1 MTRVLRRLLVAG
13 GLGVLFFFAYLTAI
27 RLAFML
33 AYFSVLLLA
42 VCWAWTRLASRGLS
56 VDREA
61 HEGAYEVGQEFHERL
76 EVANRSVVGIP
87 WVIVED
93 RSGIPGYEASRVFS
107 LGGHGTRRWTS
118 RGRFTRR
125 GRYTLGPIRVTTGDP
140 FGFFQ
145 QTQTAA
151 VAAGITV
158 YPRVTDVSEFLPGS
172 IHSSGDARVFGRYSD
187 APPDALGIREH
198 DPSDGFNRIHWPST
212 ARLGRPMSRSFER
225 YEGADTLV
233 ILDLGLGVHHGQG
246 DESSLERGVS
256 LAASVTMTALQRGQ
270 SISLRCN
277 DAALTIFQPGSG
289 TAHLRR
295 ILDFLAIA
303 QPSGVNRIG
312 SVLPLGR
319 SVQQSM
325 VVITPADPGSWVDQL
340 AAGDR
345 GRRTTI
351 LHLGRELVGEP
362 RARFL
367 GEMTWWEL
375 GATQEPVRMR
385 RAS

>member
-1 MTRVLRRLLVAG
+1 MTRVLWRLSVAG
-13 GLGVLFFFAYLTAI
+13 GLGILLFFAYLTAT
-27 RLAFML
+27 RLAFIL
-33 AYFSVLLLA
+33 VYFSALLVA

-56 VDREA
+56 VEREA
-61 HEGAYEVGQEFHERL
+61 HEGAYEVGQDFHERL
-76 EVANRSVVGIP
+76 EVSNRSVVGIP

-107 LGGHGTRRWTS
+107 LGGHGTRHWNS

-125 GRYTLGPIRVTTGDP
+125 GHYTLGPIRVTTGDP

-145 QTQTAA
+145 RTQTAA
-151 VAAGITV
+151 AAAAITV
-158 YPRVTDVSEFLPGS
+158 YPRVADVSEYLPGS

-233 ILDLGLGVHHGQG
+233 ILDLGLGVHHGHG

-256 LAASVTMTALQRGQ
+256 LAASVVMTALQRGQ

-277 DAALTIFQPGSG
+277 DAAMTAFMPGSG
-289 TAHLRR
+289 SAHLRR

-303 QPSGVNRIG
+303 EASGDRRIE
-312 SVLPLGR
+312 SVLPSGR
-319 SVQQSM
+319 SPQQS
-325 VVITPADPGSWVDQL
+325 VVLITPADPGPWVDQL

-351 LHLGRELVGEP
+351 LHLGRDVIGEP

-375 GATQEPVRMR
+375 GATLETVAKR

>member
-1 MTRVLRRLLVAG
+1 MTRVLRRLLVVG
-13 GLGVLFFFAYLTAI
+13 GLGVLLFFAYLTAI

-33 AYFSVLLLA
+33 VYFAVLLIA
-42 VCWAWTRLASRGLS
+42 VSWAWTRLASRGLS
-56 VDREA
+56 VTRDA

-76 EVANRSVVGIP
+76 EVVNSSIVGIP
-87 WVIVED
+87 WVVVED

-107 LGGHGTRRWTS
+107 LGGHSVRRWTS

-125 GRYTLGPIRVTTGDP
+125 GRYALGPIKVTTGDP

-145 QTQTAA
+145 RTHTAT

-158 YPRVTDVSEFLPGS
+158 YPRVTDVSEYLPGS
-172 IHSSGDARVFGRYSD
+172 NTSSGDARIFGRYSD

-233 ILDLGLGVHHGQG
+233 VLDLGLGVHHGQG
-246 DESSLERGVS
+246 DASTLEHCVS
-256 LAASVTMTALQRGQ
+256 LAASVAMTALQRGQ
-270 SISLRCN
+270 SIGLRCN
-277 DAALTIFQPGSG
+277 DAALTTILAGSG
-289 TAHLRR
+289 AAHLRQ

-303 QPSGVNRIG
+303 QASGVNPIR
-312 SVLPLGR
+312 SVLPSGR
-319 SVQQSM
+319 SGQQSV
-325 VVITPADPGSWVDQL
+325 VVITPAEPGGWVDQL
-340 AAGDR
+340 SSGDR
-345 GRRTTI
+345 GSRTTI
-351 LHLGRELVGEP
+351 LHAGGHAGAVA

-375 GATQEPVRMR
+375 GTALEPAAMR

>member
-1 MTRVLRRLLVAG
+1 MTRVVRRLLVAG
-13 GLGVLFFFAYLTAI
+13 GLGVLFFFAFLTAI

-33 AYFSVLLLA
+33 VYFSVLLIA

-56 VDREA
+56 VAREA
-61 HEGAYEVGQEFHERL
+61 VEGAYEVGQEFHERL
-76 EVANRSVVGIP
+76 EVFNGSVVGIP

-145 QTQTAA
+145 RTTIAA

-158 YPRVTDVSEFLPGS
+158 YPKVTDVSEFLPGS
-172 IHSSGDARVFGRYSD
+172 IHSSGEARVFGRYSD

-198 DPSDGFNRIHWPST
+198 DPADGYNRIHWPST

-225 YEGADTLV
+225 YEGADTMV

-246 DESSLERGVS
+246 DQSSLERAVG
-256 LAASVTMTALQRGQ
+256 LAASVAMTALQRGQ
-270 SISLRCN
+270 AISLRCN
-277 DAALTIFQPGSG
+277 DAALTSFLPGSG
-289 TAHLRR
+289 TAQLRR

-303 QPSGVNRIG
+303 QASGVQGIQA
-312 SVLPLGR
+312 VIPTGR
-319 SVQQSM
+319 SVQQSV
-325 VVITPADPGSWVDQL
+325 VVITPADPAAWVDQL

-351 LHLGRELVGEP
+351 LHLGREAVGEP

-375 GATQEPVRMR
+375 GSTVEPVPLR